1 MSKLLLV
8 MKDFGYDYM
17 QELAKES
24 PGLVDLIILTIHS
37 PEQQKKKVISELTDN
52 IKKNFL

>member
-1 MSKLLLV
+1 MSKLLPV

-24 PGLVDLIILTIHS
+24 PDLVDLIILTIHS

>member
-1 MSKLLLV
+1 
-8 MKDFGYDYM
+8 M

-24 PGLVDLIILTIHS
+24 PDLVDLIILTIHS

-52 IKKNFL
+52 IKKSFLK

>member
-17 QELAKES
+17 QELVKES
-24 PGLVDLIILTIHS
+24 PDLVDLIILTIHS

-52 IKKNFL
+52 IKKSFL

>member
-1 MSKLLLV
+1 
-8 MKDFGYDYM
+8 M

-24 PGLVDLIILTIHS
+24 PDLVDLIILTIHL

-52 IKKNFL
+52 IKKSFL

>member
-24 PGLVDLIILTIHS
+24 PDLVDLIILTINS
-37 PEQQKKKVISELTDN
+37 PEQQKKQVLSELKDN
-52 IKKNFL
+52 IQKSFL